1 VIREIAAR
9 RYAEAA
15 FQIAREQG
23 TEERWSEGLSLMAA
37 IFSDPEVAAVMQE
50 ARVSTADKMSLA
62 ERALEGVEPLIL
74 NLARLLVHRGRT
86 ALAPQ
91 IAEALQE
98 LVDAERGIAHA
109 VVTTAVPVSE
119 AEARAVA
126 EKLSEISGRQVVVET
141 HVDEGIIG
149 GLIARIG
156 DRLID
161 GSTRSQLSA
170 LKRRLQE
177 ERA

>member
-1 VIREIAAR
+1 MIREIAAR

-23 TEERWSEGLSLMAA
+23 TEERWSEGLSLTAA

-50 ARVSTADKMSLA
+50 ARVSTADKMRLT
-62 ERALEGVEPLIL
+62 ERALEGVDPLVL

-141 HVDEGIIG
+141 QVDEGIIG

-161 GSTRSQLSA
+161 GSTRSQLVA
-170 LKRRLQE
+170 LKRRLAE
-177 ERA
+177 ARA

>member
-23 TEERWSEGLSLMAA
+23 TEERWSEGLSLIAA
-37 IFSDPEVAAVMQE
+37 VFSDPEVEAVMKE
-50 ARVSTADKMSLA
+50 ARVSTANKMSLA
-62 ERALEGVEPLIL
+62 EGTLEGVDPLVL

-91 IAEALQE
+91 IVEAFQE

-109 VVTTAVPVSE
+109 LVTTAVPMSE
-119 AEARAVA
+119 AEARAVSQR
-126 EKLSEISGRQVVVET
+126 LSEISGRQVVVET
-141 HVDEGIIG
+141 VVDEGIIG
-149 GLIARIG
+149 GLVARIG
-156 DRLID
+156 DKLID
-161 GSTRSQLSA
+161 GSTRSQLLA

-177 ERA
+177 ARA

>member
-1 VIREIAAR
+1 MIREIAAR
-9 RYAEAA
+9 RYGEAA

-23 TEERWSEGLSLMAA
+23 TEESWSEGLSLMTAV
-37 IFSDPEVAAVMQE
+37 FSDPEVGAVMQE
-50 ARVSTADKMSLA
+50 ARVSTADKMRLA
-62 ERALEGVEPLIL
+62 ERTLEGVDPLVL

-91 IAEALQE
+91 IAEALGE

-109 VVTTAVPVSE
+109 VVTTAVPLSE

-126 EKLSEISGRQVVVET
+126 EKLSEISGRQVVVEKQ
-141 HVDEGIIG
+141 VDEGIIG

-170 LKRRLQE
+170 LKRRLAE
-177 ERA
+177 ARA

>member
-62 ERALEGVEPLIL
+62 ERALESVDPLVL
-74 NLARLLVHRGRT
+74 NLARLLVHRSRT
-86 ALAPQ
+86 GLAPQ

-119 AEARAVA
+119 AEAKAVA

-141 HVDEGIIG
+141 QVDEGIIG

-161 GSTRSQLSA
+161 GSTRSQLLA
-170 LKRRLQE
+170 LKRRLRE
-177 ERA
+177 ARA